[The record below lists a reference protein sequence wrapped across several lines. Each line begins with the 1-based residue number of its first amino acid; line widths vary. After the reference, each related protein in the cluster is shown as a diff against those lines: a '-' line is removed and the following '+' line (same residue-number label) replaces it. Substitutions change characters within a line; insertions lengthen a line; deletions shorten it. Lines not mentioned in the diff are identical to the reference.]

1 MAEKPKTLST
11 TEPNES
17 VKPIPPSR
25 RPKTWGN
32 PAFRMPN
39 FKFKAPS
46 RNWVIFLSLT
56 CSFTAAVLYD
66 RFHKR
71 RAQQRWCNTVSHI
84 AQEPLPT
91 NQMPRKITVFLS
103 APPGDSLRAAREHF
117 HEYIKPVLVAGAMD
131 WDVVEGRKEG
141 DVRASYA
148 ERIRKKR
155 RKRGEK
161 SELNT
166 ESPDEDQIQVLR
178 EKVGTKE
185 WEGAQG
191 DLVLGRNTW
200 KEYLQGLHE
209 GWLGPLNPPPPAP
222 EALESTTDPKPST
235 QEDDSNANSPGQSDL
250 PQPEPEKSLPPS
262 QLPPYILPSAYSTC
276 SLPPSIPE
284 SFPPSLS
291 LPFPHRLGFLNT
303 PLRIYRFLNRRYLA
317 DETGQKVA
325 ALVLASSTRPYHNE
339 TPVSNSAIED
349 GSPSRHEESLAG
361 VERPQKWEQEDILKD
376 EEKDWHKSA
385 WKGDEEG
392 EGKRVWRDNA
402 VIDGRLGKRMS
413 TFGLTREDEER
424 GRTDDGRERNGQSL
438 LKKLKVW
445 VEWEEETGVKG
456 WEDGLVDGNGQ

>member
-1 MAEKPKTLST
+1 
-11 TEPNES
+11 
-17 VKPIPPSR
+17 
-25 RPKTWGN
+25 
-32 PAFRMPN
+32 MPN
-39 FKFKAPS
+39 FKFKTPS
-46 RNWVIFLSLT
+46 RNWLIFLSVT
-56 CSFTAAVLYD
+56 SSFTAAVLYD

-71 RAQQRWCNTVSHI
+71 RAQQRWCNIVSHI

-103 APPGDSLRAAREHF
+103 PPPGDSLRAAREHF

-148 ERIRKKR
+148 ERIRKTR
-155 RKRGEK
+155 RKKEEK
-161 SELNT
+161 SGLSA
-166 ESPDEDQIQVLR
+166 ESPDEDQIELLR
-178 EKVGTKE
+178 GKVGTKE

-209 GWLGPLNPPPPAP
+209 GWLGPLNPPPPAL
-222 EALESTTDPKPST
+222 EASESILAPNPSP
-235 QEDDSNANSPGQSDL
+235 QEGDSNANSPDQTD
-250 PQPEPEKSLPPS
+250 PPRPEPEKSLPPS
-262 QLPPYILPSAYSTC
+262 QLPPYISPSAYNTC
-276 SLPPSIPE
+276 ALPPSIPE
-284 SFPPSLS
+284 SFSPSLS
-291 LPFPHRLGFLNT
+291 LPFPHLLGFLNT
-303 PLRIYRFLNRRYLA
+303 PFRIYRLLNRRYLA

-325 ALVLASSTRPYHNE
+325 ALVLASSTRSYHNGFN
-339 TPVSNSAIED
+339 VSSSASED
-349 GSPSRHEESLAG
+349 GSPSRHGESFVG
-361 VERPQKWEQEDILKD
+361 VDRQQKREQEDILKD

-392 EGKRVWRDNA
+392 EGKRVWRDKV
-402 VIDGRLGKRMS
+402 VIDGRLAERMS
-413 TFGLTREDEER
+413 TFELTREEEER
-424 GRTDDGRERNGQSL
+424 AKADDGREKNGQSL